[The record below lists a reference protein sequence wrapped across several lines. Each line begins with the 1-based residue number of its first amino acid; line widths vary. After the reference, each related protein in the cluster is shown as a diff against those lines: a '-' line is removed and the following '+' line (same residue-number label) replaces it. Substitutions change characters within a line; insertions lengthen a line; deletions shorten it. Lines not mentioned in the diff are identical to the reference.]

1 MDEGACGVLPVQP
14 GWADQ
19 LAGITLSGPGGS
31 VTLDEE
37 TDRPMWL
44 FCAIRGPGR
53 CEASCEAPGPEP
65 G

>member
-14 GWADQ
+14 GWAGR

-37 TDRPMWL
+37 TDRPM
-44 FCAIRGPGR
+44 
-53 CEASCEAPGPEP
+53 
-65 G
+65 